1 MWEWE
6 RNQLFKVQERK
17 KQEGERWPYNLSFFW
32 FFWMCLQVVRCCLE
46 HAASVA
52 KTFLT
57 CDVVVVDIKEPEA
70 MPTGGNQMDNSGRWQ
85 LWGEKKKGSL
95 L

>member
-1 MWEWE
+1 MTS
-6 RNQLFKVQERK
+6 LT
-17 KQEGERWPYNLSFFW
+17 PLFFW
-32 FFWMCLQVVRCCLE
+32 AFWMCLQVVRCCLE

-70 MPTGGNQMDNSGRWQ
+70 MPTGGNQMDNSGRRQ
-85 LWGEKKKGSL
+85 LWGGKKGGRYYDEECSRRRT
-95 L
+95 